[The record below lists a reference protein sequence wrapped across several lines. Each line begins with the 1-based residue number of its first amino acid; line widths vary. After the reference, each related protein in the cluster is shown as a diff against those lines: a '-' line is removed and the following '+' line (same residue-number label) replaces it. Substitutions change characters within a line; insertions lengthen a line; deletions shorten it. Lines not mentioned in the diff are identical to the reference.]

1 MGQASHGLI
10 ASLGYEAREVQGWIA
25 TLRRQ
30 RHRSAAEFTPTA
42 EPVTNII
49 EGAQTAAAGQHEEL
63 LWLRLADR
71 KRAAAQAIACAQE
84 GVYGICQTC
93 GGRIPRRRLQAM
105 PTATLCVAC
114 QEQAERGRRGA
125 GRSG

>member
-1 MGQASHGLI
+1 MGQSSHGVI
-10 ASLGYEAREVQGWIA
+10 ESLGYEVREVQGWIA

-30 RHRSAAEFTPTA
+30 GHRSAAEFSPAA
-42 EPVTNII
+42 EPMTNII
-49 EGAQTAAAGQHEEL
+49 EGAQTAASGQHEEL
-63 LWLRLADR
+63 LWLRLAAR

-84 GVYGICQTC
+84 GLYGICQNC

-125 GRSG
+125 GRFG

>member
-1 MGQASHGLI
+1 MDRTGRGVLE
-10 ASLGYEAREVQGWIA
+10 SLGSEVREVQGRIT

-30 RHRSAAEFTPTA
+30 RHRSAAEFGPTA
-42 EPVTNII
+42 ERVTSLL
-49 EGAQTAAAGQHEEL
+49 EGAQTAAASQHEEL
-63 LWLRLADR
+63 LWYRLAVR

-84 GVYGICQTC
+84 GLYGICQTC

-114 QEQAERGRRGA
+114 QEQAERGRRGG
-125 GRSG
+125 GRPR